1 MTEPDILYEDKELI
15 VVIKPAG
22 VQSQSAGTFQDD
34 MVSLLKKHI
43 AAGGRA
49 GGDMTSDKA
58 TTGANGRSGGEHA
71 EPYVG
76 IVHRLDTMV
85 EGVMVYAKTREAAA
99 QLSRQVRDGD
109 IGKRYQ
115 AVLCGIPKDKAGRLT
130 DYLVQDARTN
140 MSRVARASEAGAKQA
155 ELTYRLL
162 DKKFVGGEQL
172 SRVEIE
178 LITGRHH
185 QIRVQFASRGW
196 PVLGDIKY
204 GSRKADRLYLV
215 SSEISFI
222 HPRTKKKMTFKGR
235 ELQI

>member
-1 MTEPDILYEDKELI
+1 MTQLDILYEDKDLI

-22 VQSQSAGTFQDD
+22 VQSQSADSFQDD

-43 AAGGRA
+43 AGSRQEGT
-49 GGDMTSDKA
+49 GD
-58 TTGANGRSGGEHA
+58 
-71 EPYVG
+71 EPYIGV
-76 IVHRLDTMV
+76 VHRLDTMV
-85 EGVMVYAKTREAAA
+85 EGVMVYAKTRDAAA

-115 AVLCGIPKDKAGRLT
+115 AVLCGIPKDKSGHLT

-140 MSRVARASEAGAKQA
+140 MSRVAKASETGAKQA

-204 GSRKADRLYLV
+204 GSRKADRLYLA
-215 SSEISFI
+215 SSEISFT

-235 ELQI
+235 ELAI

>member
-1 MTEPDILYEDKELI
+1 MTQLDILYEDKDVI

-22 VQSQSAGTFQDD
+22 VQSQSADSFQDD

-43 AAGGRA
+43 AGSRQEGT
-49 GGDMTSDKA
+49 GD
-58 TTGANGRSGGEHA
+58 
-71 EPYVG
+71 EPYIGV
-76 IVHRLDTMV
+76 VHRLDTMV
-85 EGVMVYAKTREAAA
+85 EGVMVYAKTRDAAA

-115 AVLCGIPKDKAGRLT
+115 AVLCGIPKDKTGHLT

-140 MSRVARASEAGAKQA
+140 MSRVAKASDAGAKQA

-215 SSEISFI
+215 SSEISFT

-235 ELQI
+235 ELVI

>member
-1 MTEPDILYEDKELI
+1 MTQLDILYEDKDLI

-22 VQSQSAGTFQDD
+22 VQSQSADSFQDD

-43 AAGGRA
+43 AGSRQEGT
-49 GGDMTSDKA
+49 GD
-58 TTGANGRSGGEHA
+58 
-71 EPYVG
+71 EPYIGV
-76 IVHRLDTMV
+76 VHRLDTMV
-85 EGVMVYAKTREAAA
+85 EGVMVYAKTRDAAA

-115 AVLCGIPKDKAGRLT
+115 AVLCGIPKDKTGHLT

-140 MSRVARASEAGAKQA
+140 MSRVAKASDAGAKQA

-215 SSEISFI
+215 SGEISFT

-235 ELQI
+235 ELPI

>member
-1 MTEPDILYEDKELI
+1 MTQLDILYEDKDVI

-22 VQSQSAGTFQDD
+22 VQSQSADSFQDD

-43 AAGGRA
+43 AGSRREGTD
-49 GGDMTSDKA
+49 G
-58 TTGANGRSGGEHA
+58 
-71 EPYVG
+71 EPYIGV
-76 IVHRLDTMV
+76 VHRLDTMV
-85 EGVMVYAKTREAAA
+85 EGVMVYAKTRDAAA

-115 AVLCGIPKDKAGRLT
+115 AVLCGIPKDKTGHLT

-140 MSRVARASEAGAKQA
+140 MSRVAKASDAGAKQA

-215 SSEISFI
+215 SSEISFT

-235 ELQI
+235 ELPI

>member
-1 MTEPDILYEDKELI
+1 MTQLDILYEDKDVI

-22 VQSQSAGTFQDD
+22 VQSQSADSFHDD

-43 AAGGRA
+43 AGSRREGTD
-49 GGDMTSDKA
+49 G
-58 TTGANGRSGGEHA
+58 
-71 EPYVG
+71 EPYIGV
-76 IVHRLDTMV
+76 VHRLDTMV
-85 EGVMVYAKTREAAA
+85 EGVMVYAKTRDAAA

-115 AVLCGIPKDKAGRLT
+115 AVLCGIPKDKTGHLT

-140 MSRVARASEAGAKQA
+140 MSRVAKASDAGAKQA

-215 SSEISFI
+215 SGEISFT

-235 ELQI
+235 ELPI